1 MGCDSARQL
10 GVILGTRR
18 TSSEGKRL
26 GVLLGHAGLCKGGSQ
41 CEAWQRHSSPAR
53 RSTPMPVT
61 RTTSRMIGA
70 AMLAVPLALAV
81 APTATASAPA
91 RIPFTID
98 IAPSAVNDIC
108 SFPVTVSAH
117 IDGVETDFNLHAVFH
132 QTEQD
137 VFSANGH
144 TLTGL
149 PYTYDQYF
157 SATRSQ
163 TTGVVE
169 KIPLDNGHLFLAAG
183 RTDLNLPHG
192 DWILVATFGS
202 SPDIGEFCAELS

>member
-1 MGCDSARQL
+1 M
-10 GVILGTRR
+10 T
-18 TSSEGKRL
+18 
-26 GVLLGHAGLCKGGSQ
+26 
-41 CEAWQRHSSPAR
+41 
-53 RSTPMPVT
+53 VT
-61 RTTSRMIGA
+61 RSASRMIGA

-81 APTATASAPA
+81 APTATASPPV
-91 RIPFTID
+91 RTSFTID
-98 IAPSAVNDIC
+98 IAPTAVNDIC

-117 IDGVETDFNLHAVFH
+117 IDGVETDFILNAVLQHAVFH

-144 TLTGL
+144 TLTSL

-163 TTGVVE
+163 TSGVVE
-169 KIPLDNGHLFLAAG
+169 KIPLDDGRLFLAAG

-192 DWILVATFGS
+192 DWILLATFGS
-202 SPDIGEFCAELS
+202 SPDIAEFCAELSA